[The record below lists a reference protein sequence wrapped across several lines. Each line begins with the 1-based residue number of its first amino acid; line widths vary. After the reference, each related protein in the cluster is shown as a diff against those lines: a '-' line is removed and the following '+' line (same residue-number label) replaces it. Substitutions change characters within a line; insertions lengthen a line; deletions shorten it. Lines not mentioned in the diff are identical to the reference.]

1 MVRKHLRIYKE
12 CLKVSAATA
21 MTYRFNFL
29 LDNLIMLVS
38 NILFPL
44 VTILIYG
51 SGGQF
56 PNWSLYEVLLIQ
68 SIFTISTGFANILFG
83 GVLWATMR
91 HVIDGSLE
99 IVLIKP
105 VDTLFFLVATTV
117 DLGSAGLV
125 LGGVVMFSVAVA
137 NIGAISAWM
146 VLQALLLFLAG
157 MLVMMGISL
166 IMAATSF
173 KWVANSRIPEIFD
186 SIRYFGRYPQDI
198 FHKAIQGFT
207 SFIMPV
213 AMVGFFPAAALLGRS
228 DARALIAVIPC
239 VLFAAA
245 GIILYKYMVHLYE
258 GVGG

>member
-1 MVRKHLRIYKE
+1 MFKKYFRIYKE

-21 MTYRFNFL
+21 LTYRFNFL
-29 LDNLIMLVS
+29 LDNIIMLIS

-44 VTILIYG
+44 VTLLIYG

-68 SIFTISTGFANILFG
+68 SIFTISTGIANILFN
-83 GVLWATMR
+83 GVLWVTMR

-99 IVLIKP
+99 IVLIRP
-105 VDTLFFLVATTV
+105 VDSLFFLVASTI
-117 DLGSAGLV
+117 DLSSIGLV
-125 LGGVVMFSVAVA
+125 LGGVVMLGVAVA
-137 NIGAISAWM
+137 NIGAVTLWM
-146 VLQALLLFLAG
+146 VLQAVVLFVAG

-186 SIRYFGRYPQDI
+186 SVKYFGTYPQDI
-198 FHKAIQGFT
+198 FHKAIRGIT

-213 AMVGFFPAAALLGRS
+213 AMVGFFPAAALLGRA
-228 DARALIAVIPC
+228 DVRALIAIIPC
-239 VLFAAA
+239 ALFAAA
-245 GIILYKYMVHLYE
+245 GIYLYKHMVHLYE